1 MKLNRRGYLLICL
14 VFFFLLLGML
24 GQKGELMAM
33 TMPILFY
40 LAFGI
45 LFATEHPELRIEKEI
60 SDDNVIQGEPVVIK
74 IDVFNTGP
82 KIEELVL
89 EDELPE
95 SLEVSDNQHR
105 LLTDLGEDT
114 TASWQYTVQTR
125 RGYYWMKGVQA
136 VMGESFGIF
145 QKTVHLPVE
154 KTMMVMPR
162 ITQLKQVAIRPRRT
176 RVYSG
181 IIPAAKGG
189 SGTDFFG
196 IREYQTGDSPRLI
209 NWKVSARQVDELFT
223 NEFEQERVADV
234 GLIVDNRARSY
245 NQRTPESLLE
255 HTISATAALADSL
268 LRDGNRVG
276 MLIYGGFM
284 NWTFPGSGKLQRER
298 ILRSLANVT
307 SFSSLVFNKI
317 DRIPTRLFPI
327 RSQIIYISPLQ
338 KDDVETL
345 TSLRSFGYHL
355 LVICPDAVS
364 FEKQQ
369 LESGPN
375 LETAVRLKQLERAS
389 IIRELAQARIQVIN
403 WDVSQPFHHTVETTL
418 HRHRFQQKNLK
429 VG

>member
-1 MKLNRRGYLLICL
+1 
-14 VFFFLLLGML
+14 
-24 GQKGELMAM
+24 MAM

-40 LAFGI
+40 LAFGVLSASENPI
-45 LFATEHPELRIEKEI
+45 LRVEKEI
-60 SDDNVIQGEPVVIK
+60 SDDKVIHGEPVVIQ
-74 IDVFNTGP
+74 IGVFNAGP
-82 KIEELVL
+82 KIEELAL
-89 EDELPE
+89 EDILPE
-95 SLEVSDNQHR
+95 SLQATDHQHR
-105 LLTDLGEDT
+105 LLTDLGET
-114 TASWQYTVQTR
+114 ENCSWQYTVQTR
-125 RGYYWMKGVQA
+125 RGYYWMKGVRA
-136 VMGESFGIF
+136 TMSESFGIF
-145 QKTVHLPVE
+145 QKRVDLPVE

-162 ITQLKQVAIRPRRT
+162 ITQLKHVAIRPRRT

-196 IREYQTGDSPRLI
+196 IREYQTGDPPRLI
-209 NWKVSARQVDELFT
+209 NWKASARQVDEIFT

-234 GLIVDNRARSY
+234 GLIVDNRERSY
-245 NQRTPESLLE
+245 NQYTPESLLE
-255 HTISATAALADSL
+255 HTISASAALADSL

-307 SFSSLVFNKI
+307 SFRSLVFNKI

-345 TSLRSFGYHL
+345 IALRSFGYHL
-355 LVICPDAVS
+355 LVICPNAVS
-364 FEKQQ
+364 FEKNQ
-369 LESGPN
+369 LEPGPV
-375 LETAVRLKQLERAS
+375 LETAARLKRLERTA
-389 IIRELAQARIQVIN
+389 IIRELAQARIQVID